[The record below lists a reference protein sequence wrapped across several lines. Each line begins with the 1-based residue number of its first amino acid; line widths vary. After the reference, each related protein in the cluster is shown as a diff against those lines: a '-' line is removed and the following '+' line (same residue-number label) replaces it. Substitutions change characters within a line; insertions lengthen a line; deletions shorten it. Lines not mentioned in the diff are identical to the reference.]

1 MATEEK
7 HDPDSPEAGR
17 SNSVLIRG
25 AKSATDKEHG
35 MSLVQGVKL
44 YPKAIGWSILIS
56 TCIAMEGFDVCLLP
70 NFYNF
75 PKFKEKYGHQLPNGT
90 WEIPAPWQAG
100 LQNGSQ
106 VGQIIGLFING
117 YVSEWIGYRWTVLT
131 CLTLV
136 AGFTAIL
143 FTAQSVEILLVGY
156 ILSGIP
162 WGVFQTLTITYAS
175 EVCPVALRGYL
186 TTYVNFVS
194 HSPLRLSWTLL
205 HSRRLS
211 RCLKHHRESNPLF
224 DECH

>member
-1 MATEEK
+1 MAAVEK
-7 HDPDSPEAGR
+7 QDLAARDAGR
-17 SNSVLIRG
+17 SNSVVLRG
-25 AKSATDKEHG
+25 ARAAATKEHS
-35 MSLVQGVKL
+35 MSLMQGIKL

-75 PKFKEKYGHQLPNGT
+75 PRFKEKYGEQLADGS
-90 WEIPAPWQAG
+90 WEITAPWQTG

-117 YVSEWIGYRWTVLT
+117 IVSEWIGYRYTVLA

-136 AGFTAIL
+136 AAFTAIL
-143 FTAQSVEILLVGY
+143 FTAQSAETLLAGY

-194 HSPLRLSWTLL
+194 HFIS
-205 HSRRLS
+205 
-211 RCLKHHRESNPLF
+211 
-224 DECH
+224 